1 MTAHSDSRTSGHS
14 DYIALKNVLFGREN
28 ALLEELR
35 KAVSDHDAR
44 VGTSERLT
52 ESVAVIVADALRAAG
67 VRNRDSLSLAISPV
81 IIDGIRR
88 EIRNSRNEM
97 VDALYP
103 IMGRL
108 AAAYVLSVFR
118 DFTEATNR
126 RIESGL
132 SGRFLRLRIKSLLT
146 GESYAQLLLKESAA
160 FRVEEIMLIEAGRGV
175 LLDRWAAPDILARG
189 ESPEEDA
196 ARFTAMIAA
205 INRFSTEA
213 LRFKHQELRGI
224 DAGDSQVHFRTAG
237 KYLFAVRS
245 TGSRNRKLLKSLDDA
260 IVGILEVYNPAM
272 TSDDSDEA
280 SRGRRQALLN
290 LAEKIQQTLPEQR
303 EAPVF
308 AIALFS
314 LIGVLLA
321 GWIGLAQWEKVKA
334 RRIYQAAADAVK
346 SQPGIAGY
354 PVSIA
359 FDTQRSR
366 VAITGLV
373 PSRGIKDELEQRV
386 AMRVPEVPL
395 ESTLLVIPDVNKLDE
410 TSAKAIMMAKEMEA
424 LKKEAASKADSAAVN
439 AALLIQQ
446 AELSRQRIELSKHRF
461 DLAALT
467 SDYQSPERRLARW
480 VSQNA
485 VFFGDGTQFRDPDGV
500 RKQLLE
506 LRDLLSPATLR
517 LRLIGFTDPSGT
529 AENND
534 QLGYNRA
541 KAVADELIKLGVP
554 ASRLSLV
561 GRAKEGLIVNDKGAT
576 SSNRRVEFGVVFA
589 NEELK

>member
-1 MTAHSDSRTSGHS
+1 MPAHNDFIT
-14 DYIALKNVLFGREN
+14 LKNVLFGREN

-35 KAVSDHDAR
+35 QAVSDHDAR

-67 VRNRDSLSLAISPV
+67 VRNRESLSLAIAPV

-132 SGRFLRLRIKSLLT
+132 SGRFLRLRIKSFLT
-146 GESYAQLLLKESAA
+146 GESYTQLLLKESAA

-189 ESPEEDA
+189 EAPEEDA
-196 ARFTAMIAA
+196 SRFTAMIAA

-213 LRFKHQELRGI
+213 LKFKHQELRGI
-224 DAGDSQVHFRTAG
+224 DAGDSQIYFRTAG
-237 KYLFAVRS
+237 RYLFAVRS
-245 TGSRNRKLLKSLDDA
+245 TGFGNRKLLKSLDDA
-260 IVGILEVYNPAM
+260 IMGILEGYNPAM
-272 TSDDSDEA
+272 NSDDLDEA
-280 SRGRRQALLN
+280 ARGRRQALLS
-290 LAEKIQQTLPEQR
+290 LAEKVQQTLAQQR
-303 EAPVF
+303 SAPVF
-308 AIALFS
+308 AIALFA
-314 LIGVLLA
+314 LIGVLAA
-321 GWIGLAQWEKVKA
+321 GWIGLAQWERVKA
-334 RRIYQAAADAVK
+334 WRIYQAAADAVQ

-354 PVSIA
+354 PVGVA
-359 FDTQRSR
+359 FDAQHSR
-366 VAITGLV
+366 LAITGLV

-386 AMRVPEVPL
+386 RMRVREVPL
-395 ESTLLVIPDVNKLDE
+395 ESTLLVIPDVTKVDE
-410 TSAKAIMMAKEMEA
+410 TSAKAIMIAKEMEA
-424 LKKEAASKADSAAVN
+424 LKREAASKADAAAVD
-439 AALLIQQ
+439 AALSSQRT
-446 AELSRQRIELSKHRF
+446 ELSRQQTDLSKQRI
-461 DLAALT
+461 DLAGLT
-467 SDYQSPERRLARW
+467 NDYQSPERRLARW

-506 LRDLLSPATLR
+506 LRDLLSPATSR
-517 LRLIGFTDPSGT
+517 LRLVGFTDPSGS
-529 AENND
+529 AENNG

-541 KAVADELIKLGVP
+541 KAVADELIKLGIP